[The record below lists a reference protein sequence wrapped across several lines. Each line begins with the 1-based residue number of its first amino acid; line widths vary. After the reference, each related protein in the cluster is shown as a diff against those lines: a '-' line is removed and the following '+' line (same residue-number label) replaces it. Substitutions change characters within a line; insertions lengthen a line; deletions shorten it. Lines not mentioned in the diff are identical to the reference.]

1 MANMVGEDALGY
13 EGWRVAAASALGVF
27 VSFASVFVYTFGIFL
42 KPIAQEF
49 SWSREAVA
57 SAFSFAAIMV
67 AVASPALGYLFDRFE
82 PRRVILPCLVV
93 FGLAFASLSQLTPHL
108 WHWYGTFIII
118 GMVGNGTAQ
127 MAYARALSSWFEARR
142 GLALAIMMAGGALGA
157 MVLPPLTQALI
168 GRIGWRS
175 TYLALGSMTLIVG
188 LPAIAAFIR
197 ERPKPRLAVARADG
211 GASVGEGLASRT
223 FWLIL
228 VVLFCASIAQNGTIA
243 HLSALLTDRGVSAG
257 EAAVAMAAMGAASL
271 IGRLGDGLAARS
283 LLCGPRVVLA
293 AGDRSAR
300 YLRPVERTIVSAGCH
315 RRGTHRLRH
324 GGEADVTPYLLSRY
338 FGLRSFSRLY
348 GLTWTV
354 YACAGAAGPILMG
367 RVYDLS
373 GSYERL
379 LIVLAVTTLAVAGL
393 TLLLP
398 PYGMPK
404 TDVARP
410 LAEPERSI
418 DELSIDDCTNSLCGR
433 VIRRG
438 VVPFV
443 AGSFVASS
451 NVPRPP
457 MAHFA

>member
-1 MANMVGEDALGY
+1 MADMAGEDDLRY

-27 VSFASVFVYTFGIFL
+27 VSFGSVFVYTFGIFL

-108 WHWYGTFIII
+108 WHWYGTFIVL

-157 MVLPPLTQALI
+157 MVLPPVTQALI

-197 ERPKPRLAVARADG
+197 ERPKPRLAVARVDA
-211 GASVGEGLASRT
+211 GASVGEGLASRA

-271 IGRLGDGLAARS
+271 IGRLVTGWLLDRFFAARVSS
-283 LLCGPRVVLA
+283 LLLATAALGIFVLSNAQSFLPGVIGA
-293 AGDRSAR
+293 ALIGF
-300 YLRPVERTIVSAGCH
+300 GM
-315 RRGTHRLRH
+315 

-348 GLTWTV
+348 GLTWT
-354 YACAGAAGPILMG
+354 
-367 RVYDLS
+367 
-373 GSYERL
+373 RL
-379 LIVLAVTTLAVAGL
+379 CLCRRSRPDFDGTCI
-393 TLLLP
+393 
-398 PYGMPK
+398 
-404 TDVARP
+404 RP
-410 LAEPERSI
+410 LRIVRAAADRARRHDARRRRIDAAAAAIRKRNGRGATARRAGSSI
-418 DELSIDDCTNSLCGR
+418 DE
-433 VIRRG
+433 RG
-438 VVPFV
+438 LTTDE
-443 AGSFVASS
+443 
-451 NVPRPP
+451 
-457 MAHFA
+457 